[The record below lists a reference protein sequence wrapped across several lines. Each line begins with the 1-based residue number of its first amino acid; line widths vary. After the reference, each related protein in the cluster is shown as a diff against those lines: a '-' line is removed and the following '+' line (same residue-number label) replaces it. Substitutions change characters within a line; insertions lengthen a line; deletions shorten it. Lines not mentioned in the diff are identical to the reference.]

1 MSNYIIG
8 AVIIIA
14 LAVLLSVAV
23 YKFVKATPEKRRE
36 LIGQLLYT
44 LAIEAER
51 LYGSKTGQ
59 VKKMQVIAWFYAR
72 YKWLSWFVT
81 EKTLGEWIDE
91 AVDDMNEW
99 MKSNPVG
106 AANLLGTE

>member
-8 AVIIIA
+8 AIIIIA
-14 LAVLLSVAV
+14 LAALIGVAV
-23 YKFVKATPEKRRE
+23 YKFAKATPEKRRQ

-44 LAIEAER
+44 LAVEAER

-81 EKTLGEWIDE
+81 EKTLGDWIDE
-91 AVDDMNEW
+91 TVASMNEW

-106 AANLLGTE
+106 AANLLGN